1 MSWWPFLRS
10 SASPSPDDDGAPA
23 AAELEEAVAALRQL
37 LRAER
42 HRLRPDSWALA
53 WEMVEHA
60 AEYAPAWARLQRI
73 RPLETQELVLALT
86 GRLEPLLRDF
96 LALPD
101 SDKPAHADAVH
112 ARLLEQG
119 TEHGRLRRDSP
130 ARSRH
135 DCGPAR
141 SSERRGRMHPG
152 TQKAPCSSH
161 GAAR

>member
-1 MSWWPFLRS
+1 MSWWPFPRS

-23 AAELEEAVAALRQL
+23 AAELEGAVAALRRL

-60 AEYAPAWARLQRI
+60 AEYGPAWTRLQRT
-73 RPLETQELVLALT
+73 RPVETQELVIALT

-101 SDKPAHADAVH
+101 S
-112 ARLLEQG
+112 E
-119 TEHGRLRRDSP
+119 
-130 ARSRH
+130 
-135 DCGPAR
+135 
-141 SSERRGRMHPG
+141 
-152 TQKAPCSSH
+152 
-161 GAAR
+161 

>member
-1 MSWWPFLRS
+1 MSWWPFPRP

-60 AEYAPAWARLQRI
+60 AEYAPAWTRLQRI

-119 TEHGRLRRDSP
+119 TEHGRLRRRLTRALT
-130 ARSRH
+130 ARLRA
-135 DCGPAR
+135 G
-141 SSERRGRMHPG
+141 EEL
-152 TQKAPCSSH
+152 
-161 GAAR
+161 

>member
-10 SASPSPDDDGAPA
+10 SARPSPDGAPA
-23 AAELEEAVAALRQL
+23 AADLEAAVVALRQM

-60 AEYAPAWARLQRI
+60 AEYAPAWTRLQRT
-73 RPLETQELVLALT
+73 RPVETQELVLALT
-86 GRLEPLLRDF
+86 DRLDPLLRDF

-112 ARLLEQG
+112 ARLLQQS
-119 TEHGRLRRDSP
+119 TEHARLCRRLTRALTARLR
-130 ARSRH
+130 
-135 DCGPAR
+135 GG
-141 SSERRGRMHPG
+141 EEL
-152 TQKAPCSSH
+152 
-161 GAAR
+161 